1 MGKGEGMA
9 KMDARPAQ
17 IYTVF
22 IRAPREKV
30 WDAITRPEF
39 THKYFFGSEPT
50 STWKPGAR
58 LLWTEHGTG
67 RELVDGEVV
76 EYDKPRRLVHT
87 SIVKY
92 DSALTAEG
100 PSSVTYELEATHA
113 LPTLTALLYT
123 LAAGTQ
129 IYDNVPRLPILV

>member
-9 KMDARPAQ
+9 KMDARPVQ
-17 IYTVF
+17 RYTVS

-30 WDAITRPEF
+30 WDPIPRPAF

-50 STWKPGAR
+50 PTWKPGAR

-87 SIVKY
+87 WIVKY
-92 DSALTAEG
+92 DAALTAEG
-100 PSSVTYELEATHA
+100 PSRGTYALEETDGVTR
-113 LPTLTALLYT
+113 LTAGHSKFSRGRNGYGKCT
-123 LAAGTQ
+123 GG
-129 IYDNVPRLPILV
+129 